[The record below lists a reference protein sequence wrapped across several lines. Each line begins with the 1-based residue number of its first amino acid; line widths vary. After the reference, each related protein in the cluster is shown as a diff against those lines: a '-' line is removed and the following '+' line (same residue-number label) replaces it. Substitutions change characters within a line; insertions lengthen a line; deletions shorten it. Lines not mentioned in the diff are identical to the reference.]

1 MLQPAVNIMVKAARA
16 GGNVLLRHMH
26 RLDAL
31 NVVEKD
37 RLDYASGHGIGSTAD
52 ANKDWATD
60 IAAFVLEVTR
70 TGTGDGTA
78 GAAP

>member
-1 MLQPAVNIMVKAARA
+1 MNDPRVDVWESNKFVARMQAASA
-16 GGNVLLRHMH
+16 KPVIY
-26 RLDAL
+26 
-31 NVVEKD
+31 

-52 ANKDWATD
+52 ANKDWAAD

-70 TGTGDGTA
+70 VDTGNGTA